1 MKRII
6 YFLLGLVFMGSFS
19 SCTQETIRVSSEI
32 ESRDYDI
39 TDFSALEVS
48 SGFKTYVSFSDVASS
63 VRIQANQNLFEKIKV
78 VHRNGKLSVGVANNV
93 RIKGKE
99 TLNLYIVTSDINSF
113 KLTSDSSIL
122 LDTPLNTQN
131 VNIELTSDAYFDGD
145 IIAND
150 LKLQCASGSR
160 ASIFAEVNTA
170 DIRLTSDS
178 DYDGGLTA
186 DSAELRLTSDA
197 DFYATGTVGQMNAQL
212 SSDANLKDF
221 SMSVRELNID
231 LSSDSRAF
239 LSVSE
244 KITVSASSDAVLYY
258 KGDAEIVHQ
267 NTSSGGKVVRQ

>member
-6 YFLLGLVFMGSFS
+6 YLLLCLVFMGSFI

-39 TDFSALEVS
+39 TDFTALEVS
-48 SGFKTYVSFSDVASS
+48 SGFKTYVSFSEVEAS
-63 VRIQANQNLFEKIKV
+63 VRIEANQNLFEKIKV
-78 VHRNGKLSVGVANNV
+78 VHRTGKLSVGLANNV

-122 LDTPLNTQN
+122 LDTPLDTRN
-131 VNIELTSDAYFDGD
+131 VNIELSSDAYFDGD

-150 LKLQCASGSR
+150 LKLQCTSGSR

-197 DFYATGTVGQMNAQL
+197 DFYATGAVRRMNAQL

-231 LSSDSRAF
+231 LSSDSRAYLF
-239 LSVSE
+239 VSE

-258 KGDAEIVHQ
+258 KGDAEIVQQ

>member
-6 YFLLGLVFMGSFS
+6 FSLVCLATVGSFT
-19 SCTQETIRVSSEI
+19 SCNQETIRVSSEI
-32 ESRDYDI
+32 ESRDYNI
-39 TDFSALEVS
+39 TDFNALEVS
-48 SGFKTYVSFSDVASS
+48 SGFKTYVSFSDVAAS
-63 VRIQANQNLFEKIKV
+63 VRIEANQNLFEKIKV
-78 VHRNGKLSVGVANNV
+78 VHRDGKLSVGLANNV
-93 RIKGKE
+93 QIKGKE

-122 LDTPLNTQN
+122 LDTPLDTQN

-150 LKLQCASGSR
+150 LKLQCTSGSR

-197 DFYATGTVGQMNAQL
+197 DFYASGAVGQMNARL

-221 SMSVRELNID
+221 SLSVRELNID
-231 LSSDSRAF
+231 LSSDSRAY

-244 KITVSASSDAVLYY
+244 TINVSASSDAVLYY
-258 KGDAEIVHQ
+258 KGDAEIEQQ

>member
-6 YFLLGLVFMGSFS
+6 YLLLGLVFMVSFS

-48 SGFKTYVSFSDVASS
+48 SGFKTYVSFSDVTSS

-78 VHRNGKLSVGVANNV
+78 VHRNGKLSVGLANNV

-150 LKLQCASGSR
+150 LNLQCTSGSR
-160 ASIFAEVNTA
+160 SNIFAEVCTA
-170 DIRLTSDS
+170 DIR
-178 DYDGGLTA
+178 
-186 DSAELRLTSDA
+186 
-197 DFYATGTVGQMNAQL
+197 
-212 SSDANLKDF
+212 
-221 SMSVRELNID
+221 
-231 LSSDSRAF
+231 
-239 LSVSE
+239 
-244 KITVSASSDAVLYY
+244 
-258 KGDAEIVHQ
+258 
-267 NTSSGGKVVRQ
+267 